1 MKFIRILVLIVVALA
16 SGSVFAFA
24 FAAACAMVAI
34 CLIALLT
41 AYAINPEDVKV
52 VLKALTS
59 KLDTWFTEF
68 FKLMRT
74 FTDVV
79 RDAAQTAKAAA
90 GIQTPEFKA
99 QEGAPEEVK
108 EVTPEPEVV
117 PEAPK
122 KKTQAAKPRKKGAKR

>member
-24 FAAACAMVAI
+24 FAAACAMIAI

-41 AYAINPEDVKV
+41 AYAINPEDVKA
-52 VLKALTS
+52 VLKVLTS

-79 RDAAQTAKAAA
+79 RDAAQTAKVAA
-90 GIQTPEFKA
+90 GIQTPEEKEPEA
-99 QEGAPEEVK
+99 TSQE
-108 EVTPEPEVV
+108 TEVV
-117 PEAPK
+117 PEEAKEKPK
-122 KKTQAAKPRKKGAKR
+122 ASNRKKSAKQ

>member
-1 MKFIRILVLIVVALA
+1 MKFIRILVLIIVALA

-24 FAAACAMVAI
+24 FAAACAMIAI

-41 AYAINPEDVKV
+41 AYAINPEDVKA
-52 VLKALTS
+52 VLKVLTS

-68 FKLMRT
+68 FNLMRT

-90 GIQTPEFKA
+90 GIQTPEEKEPETA
-99 QEGAPEEVK
+99 PQET
-108 EVTPEPEVV
+108 EVTPE
-117 PEAPK
+117 EAKEKPK
-122 KKTQAAKPRKKGAKR
+122 TAKPRKKSAKQ